1 MIFRVGLL
9 ISSIGIFLP
18 YLFGLVGL
26 STMGPIAG
34 GLFSTLQ
41 GSGVVAGSFM
51 AMAQSFIMSGCV
63 ASIYTWSF
71 VTWIV
76 YGSVSLIKKII

>member
-1 MIFRVGLL
+1 MIFRIGLL

-18 YLFGLVGL
+18 YFFGLVGL

-41 GSGVVAGSFM
+41 GSGLVAGSVM
-51 AMAQSFIMSGCV
+51 AMAQSFIMSGWV
-63 ASIYTWSF
+63 VFIHTWSL

-76 YGSVSLIKKII
+76 YGTASLIKKFI

>member
-1 MIFRVGLL
+1 MMYRVGLL

-18 YLFGLVGL
+18 YIFGLIGL

-34 GLFSTLQ
+34 GLFSSLQ
-41 GSGVVAGSFM
+41 GSGIVAGSFM
-51 AMAQSFIMSGCV
+51 AFTQSFIMSGWV
-63 ASIYTWSF
+63 SFIYTWSF

-76 YGSVSLIKKII
+76 YGSVSLIKKFI